1 VVSQQL
7 FELIVFVRLRSVH
20 CHQINMKFNLVAVL
34 LACGVL
40 GSVRADPEITDYV
53 VFDITMGNNYAGQ
66 IVIGLF
72 GNDVPKTVENFKAL
86 ASEGVCKNGRPVQY
100 AGSIF
105 HRVIKNFMIQG
116 GDVVSG
122 NGFGS
127 ASKFGEQFEDEN
139 FNLRH
144 EGPGYLSMAN
154 SGPNSNGSQFFLTL
168 IKTGWLDGK
177 HVVFGKVVNG
187 MDVVNEIGQTRTD
200 RGDKPR
206 EAVKIIESKVCKTPN
221 CSRPSDGRS
230 TPITC

>member
-1 VVSQQL
+1 
-7 FELIVFVRLRSVH
+7 
-20 CHQINMKFNLVAVL
+20 MGNLVAVL

-86 ASEGVCKNGRPVQY
+86 ASEGVCKNG
-100 AGSIF
+100 
-105 HRVIKNFMIQG
+105 
-116 GDVVSG
+116 
-122 NGFGS
+122 FGS

-177 HVVFGKVVNG
+177 H
-187 MDVVNEIGQTRTD
+187 
-200 RGDKPR
+200 
-206 EAVKIIESKVCKTPN
+206 
-221 CSRPSDGRS
+221 
-230 TPITC
+230 